1 MGETPLQV
9 GIVGS
14 REYENRKKIK
24 EFIFKLKNEKG
35 TGTVIVSGGAKKGA
49 DFYAKKYALELGLQ
63 YEEYPPAHQPHNL
76 YCRLHERNYG
86 KPYSVKNFFA
96 RNKQIAIH
104 SEYVVAFIPRGV
116 KSNGSMST
124 IDYAKK
130 FGKKTLI
137 IN

>member
-1 MGETPLQV
+1 MDTNKRRIQ
-9 GIVGS
+9 
-14 REYENRKKIK
+14 
-24 EFIFKLKNEKG
+24 EFVYKLKQRWGEKLE
-35 TGTVIVSGGAKKGA
+35 IVSGGQKDGA
-49 DFYAKKYALELGLQ
+49 DGYAKKYALELGLQ

-76 YCRLHERNYG
+76 YCPLHERNYG

>member
-1 MGETPLQV
+1 MPQHILNELLSV
-9 GIVGS
+9 Y
-14 REYENRKKIK
+14 YEQRN
-24 EFIFKLKNEKG
+24 
-35 TGTVIVSGGAKKGA
+35 S
-49 DFYAKKYALELGLQ
+49 
-63 YEEYPPAHQPHNL
+63 
-76 YCRLHERNYG
+76 LHYRVYYNSFHVVDNTNYG

-124 IDYAKK
+124 IKYAKK
-130 FGKKTLI
+130 FGKNTLV

>member
-1 MGETPLQV
+1 MKI

-14 REYENRKKIK
+14 RLYENKRKIK
-24 EFIFKLKNEKG
+24 ETIFELKRMFGEEL
-35 TGTVIVSGGAKKGA
+35 TIFSGGSGDGA
-49 DFYAKKYALELGLQ
+49 DKYAKKYALELGLQ

-76 YCRLHERNYG
+76 YCPLHERNYG

>member
-1 MGETPLQV
+1 M
-9 GIVGS
+9 
-14 REYENRKKIK
+14 
-24 EFIFKLKNEKG
+24 
-35 TGTVIVSGGAKKGA
+35 
-49 DFYAKKYALELGLQ
+49 ELGLQ

-76 YCRLHERNYG
+76 YCPLHERNYG